1 MDKIELSQE
10 NLFLIDWL
18 TFTTTMH
25 GFEGV
30 YDLLGMSA
38 DMFTQAQTGRYGYS
52 RRIYCGGVSILS
64 GGFDESMGIC
74 VELSGQ
80 GCRDFETLGSGDYA
94 GIFLE
99 ILENPKQMHIT
110 RLDIA
115 FDDHTGLLDVQV
127 LCRETLA
134 GNFVSRW
141 TKYKV
146 EYSDE
151 GTSCL
156 FGSRQSEMYLRFY
169 DKAAERGL
177 SGVHWSRSEMVLKR
191 QRAFEF
197 IRILTKEHDGKVSGI
212 QALFWSVLNNYLRF
226 VVPDPEDT
234 NKSRWETAPWWF
246 NFVQSAACVQL
257 FVKPGVEY
265 NLHDTEKYVY
275 NQAGNSFLTLIM
287 CRGLDA
293 IVDGIIHRDS
303 LFSAKYQN
311 LAKRAGVA
319 EDISLSLEKMQELQR
334 YVQRYREEYGLE
346 KLWSPEWVED
356 DDAATPFDGEWTE
369 LVVWGR
375 EVHT

>member
-1 MDKIELSQE
+1 MDKMDLSQE

-52 RRIYCGGVSILS
+52 RRIFCGGVSILS

-74 VELSGQ
+74 VEMSGQ

-99 ILENPKQMHIT
+99 ILENPEQMHIT

-115 FDDHTGLLDVQV
+115 FDDHTGLLDVQG
-127 LCRETLA
+127 LCFETLA
-134 GNFVSRW
+134 GNWVSRW

-151 GTSCL
+151 GTSCT

-177 SGVHWSRSEMVLKR
+177 SCVHWSRSEMVLKR

-197 IRILTKEHDGKVSGI
+197 IRILSEEHDGNVSGI
-212 QALFWSVLNNYLRF
+212 QALFWGVLNNYLRF
-226 VVPDPEDT
+226 VVPDLEDT
-234 NKSRWETAPWWF
+234 NKSRWETAGWWS

-293 IVDGIIHRDS
+293 IVDGIIHRNP

-311 LAKRAGVA
+311 LAKMAGVS
-319 EDISLSLEKMQELQR
+319 EDISLSPEKLQELQR

-356 DDAATPFDGEWTE
+356 DDAAAPFDGEWTE
-369 LVVWGR
+369 LVEWGR
-375 EVHT
+375 EVRR